1 MQIGLLGFGTVGRG
15 VYEIIAGREDMTV
28 TRVLCRRDLKL
39 PDAVVTHNFEDILN
53 DPHIDTVVEAIG
65 GLHPAYEYVRSAI
78 LAGKNVATANKALI
92 ATCFDELIPLAREKG
107 VSLRCTASVGGGIG
121 WLSELERAR
130 RIETIHHVGGIMNGT
145 CNYILD
151 SMTRLGLGYSEAL
164 KQAQALGYA
173 EADPTTDVEGIDTW
187 HKLIVSANIGFGV
200 SLDISG
206 IPAAGISRI
215 GAEDVANFSANGLVC
230 KLVST
235 ADCQSGNYS
244 AYVQPT
250 LYPLGQPEAAVP
262 ANYNLITLEGDV
274 SGRQSFFGQGAG
286 RYPTA
291 YNVVQDCV
299 DFSQG
304 QGLLHHPRAEGDGR
318 QQREAALL
326 CPHGPGGP
334 LVEGKHGKA
343 LGRCRGD
350 QTRRGQRHAPVAEGP
365 PGCLYGGVCLKEG
378 NKYESSEI
386 RRLLHG
392 GCRTVPENPG
402 YSPGGPRA
410 EGRGGLRRRKAEQAG
425 PQDHG
430 PAVPVLCPHPVRRGL
445 LRCF

>member
-1 MQIGLLGFGTVGRG
+1 MG
-15 VYEIIAGREDMTV
+15 D
-28 TRVLCRRDLKL
+28 
-39 PDAVVTHNFEDILN
+39 
-53 DPHIDTVVEAIG
+53 
-65 GLHPAYEYVRSAI
+65 
-78 LAGKNVATANKALI
+78 LAGQQKLEQRAQAADTQGDGSI
-92 ATCFDELIPLAREKG
+92 EKD
-107 VSLRCTASVGGGIG
+107 
-121 WLSELERAR
+121 
-130 RIETIHHVGGIMNGT
+130 
-145 CNYILD
+145 ILD

-304 QGLLHHPRAEGDGR
+304 KGFYTTPGR
-318 QQREAALL
+318 KVTVDNSVKLRYYVRTDRED
-326 CPHGPGGP
+326 PW
-334 LVEGKHGKA
+334 
-343 LGRCRGD
+343 
-350 QTRRGQRHAPVAEGP
+350 
-365 PGCLYGGVCLKEG
+365 LKENTEKHWAG
-378 NKYESSEI
+378 AVVTRPVEVSVMHQW
-386 RRLLHG
+386 L
-392 GCRTVPENPG
+392 
-402 YSPGGPRA
+402 
-410 EGRGGLRRRKAEQAG
+410 KA
-425 PQDHG
+425 
-430 PAVPVLCPHPVRRGL
+430 HPDA
-445 LRCF
+445 FMAAFA